1 MKKILLFALATTA
14 AGLGMSQSKL
24 TTPAYKNK
32 SLPVAARVADLLKR
46 MTLEEKAGQL
56 NQLNGGA
63 FTGPAA
69 NDIGQQ
75 AKIQQVREGRVG
87 SMLNVTGAA
96 ETRAVQQIA
105 VGQSRLGIP
114 LLFGFDVV
122 HGYKTVFPIPLAE
135 ACSWDLAQVEKNA
148 SVAAKEAAAAGVH
161 WAFAPMCDLSNDPR
175 WGRVME
181 GGGEDPWYLGE
192 LSAARVKGF
201 QGPLTDG
208 QHILACV
215 KHFAAY
221 GAVESGREYNY
232 TDVSRVAL
240 FNKYL
245 PSYKAAVEAG
255 AASVMNGFNILEG
268 VPVSANGFLVSD
280 ILKKRWGF
288 KGFLVSDWQSYKEMI
303 AWGYASNEKDAAWKA
318 LSAGSMMDMEA
329 RVVEPW
335 LPALVKEGKI
345 TVAEVD
351 DAVGRI
357 LRYKFLLGLFDDP
370 YRFCDEGREKQTLFA
385 PENRREAREAA
396 KRSIV
401 LLKNEGDVLPL
412 SKTTRSVAL
421 IGYYANSKEDL
432 FDFWIGKGEYQQ
444 ATTIYEGL
452 KAALPAGTALSFSNG
467 YKADATTDDQL
478 ISEAVQQAQQADV
491 VLVNVGISGKLAGED
506 RSLAHPEIPEG
517 QLRLLQALQKTGK
530 PVVALVSSGRPLV
543 LTQLQPL
550 VNGIVQCWI
559 LGTETGGAVAD
570 VITGVYNPSGKT
582 VLSFPYAIGQIP
594 VYYNHYNTGR
604 PIPPL
609 DGDSSWKSRY
619 RDIPNDPLYPFGY
632 GLSYSSFGYSNLL
645 LSDKTLV
652 GGGKQTV
659 SITVTNTGKVAG
671 EEVVQLYIRD
681 VAAFVIRPVKELKA
695 YRKVLLQP
703 GESKTLQFVLTEKEL
718 LYYNAE
724 GKAVCEP
731 GVFKVFAGGNSRDVL
746 EGQFELK

>member
-14 AGLGMSQSKL
+14 AGFSMSQSKL
-24 TTPAYKNK
+24 TSPAYKNK

-56 NQLNGGA
+56 NQLNGGV

-75 AKIQQVREGRVG
+75 AKMQQVREGRVG

-105 VGQSRLGIP
+105 VEQSRLGIP

-135 ACSWDLAQVEKNA
+135 ACGWDMAQVERNA
-148 SVAAKEAAAAGVH
+148 AVAAKEASAAGVH
-161 WAFAPMCDLSNDPR
+161 WAFAPMCDVSNDPR

-201 QGPLTDG
+201 QGKLDDG
-208 QHILACV
+208 AHILACV
-215 KHFAAY
+215 KHFGAY
-221 GAVESGREYNY
+221 GAVEAGREYNY

-245 PSYKAAVEAG
+245 PPYKAAVAAG
-255 AASVMNGFNILEG
+255 AASVMNGFNVLEG
-268 VPVSANGFLVSD
+268 VPVSANSFLVND
-280 ILKKRWGF
+280 VLKKKWGF

-303 AWGYASNEKDAAWKA
+303 AWGYASDDKDAAYKA
-318 LSAGSMMDMEA
+318 FAAGSMMDMEA
-329 RVVEPW
+329 RVVEKW
-335 LPALVKEGKI
+335 LPVLVKEGKI
-345 TVAEVD
+345 SQQQVD
-351 DAVGRI
+351 DAVGRV
-357 LRYKFLLGLFDDP
+357 LHYKFALGLFDDP
-370 YRFCDEGREKQTLFA
+370 YRFSDEAREKKILFA
-385 PENRREAREAA
+385 AENRREAREAA

-401 LLKNEGDVLPL
+401 LLKNEGQVLPL
-412 SKTTRSVAL
+412 AKSTRSVAL
-421 IGYYANSKEDL
+421 IGYYANSKEDM
-432 FDFWIGKGEYQQ
+432 FDFWIGKGEYQN
-444 ATTIYEGL
+444 AVTIYEGL
-452 KAALPAGTALSFSNG
+452 KNALPAGTTLSYSDG
-467 YKADATTDDQL
+467 YRADATTDDQL
-478 ISEAVQQAQQADV
+478 IKEAVQQAQQADV

-506 RSLAHPEIPEG
+506 RSLAYPEIPEG
-517 QLRLLQALQKTGK
+517 QLRLLKALQQTGK
-530 PVVALVSSGRPLV
+530 PVVALVSSGRPLI

-550 VNGIVQCWI
+550 VSGIVQCWI

-570 VITGVYNPSGKT
+570 VITGAYNPSGKT

-594 VYYNHYNTGR
+594 VYYNHFNTGR

-632 GLSYSSFGYSNLL
+632 GLSYTSFQYSNLM
-645 LSDKTLV
+645 LSSNSMAK
-652 GGGKQTV
+652 GGKQTV
-659 SITVTNTGKVAG
+659 TVTVTNTGKYTG
-671 EEVVQLYIRD
+671 EEVAQLYIQD
-681 VAAFVIRPVKELKA
+681 VAASVIRPVKELKA
-695 YRKVLLQP
+695 YQKISLAP
-703 GESKTLQFVLTEKEL
+703 GESKTIRFVLTQQEL
-718 LYYNAE
+718 SFYNAA
-724 GKAVCEP
+724 GNLVCEP

-746 EGQFELK
+746 LQQFELQ